1 MATKR
6 RTYRLAEQIR
16 EMIAWQLQ
24 KAADPRF
31 HMVTITNTVLS
42 PDMRNAKV
50 YWVVTGGAHEVSDV
64 QEAFE
69 NAEGLFK
76 RALSKEL
83 QLRFI
88 PGIKFYYD
96 DTFDV
101 TDKVSRLLQN
111 IKSEM
116 PENNEVDSVEEFSA
130 NKLSG
135 NGLK

>member
-6 RTYRLAEQIR
+6 RTFRLAEQIR

-50 YWVVTGGAHEVSDV
+50 YWVVTGGANDVSDV
-64 QEAFE
+64 QEAFD

-83 QLRFI
+83 KLRFI
-88 PGIKFYYD
+88 PAIKFYYD

-101 TDKVSRLLQN
+101 TDKVSRLLLN
-111 IKSEM
+111 IRTEGTEEKSEEAFS
-116 PENNEVDSVEEFSA
+116 END
-130 NKLSG
+130 LSG
-135 NGLK
+135 NELK